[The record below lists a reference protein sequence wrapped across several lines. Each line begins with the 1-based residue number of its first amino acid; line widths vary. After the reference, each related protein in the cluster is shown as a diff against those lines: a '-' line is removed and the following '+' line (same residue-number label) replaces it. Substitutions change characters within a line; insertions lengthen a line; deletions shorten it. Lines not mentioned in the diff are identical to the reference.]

1 MKNIIQY
8 CKLKLMEEPVVQ
20 IPRYAPGNFDA
31 NGNLINKEIVDSLL
45 PFLNAFA
52 DFVRKNKE

>member
-1 MKNIIQY
+1 
-8 CKLKLMEEPVVQ
+8 MEEPVVQ